1 MSQQHPSTMRKIFAP
16 SLLAAVVAAT
26 AATAPVAAETTV
38 FRGGTVHP
46 VSGPPIEG
54 AVMVVEDG
62 RIAAVGADVE
72 VPAGDGVE
80 VIDVTGK
87 HLYPGFVHPA
97 SVLGL
102 TEINSVR
109 GTQDYEEIGDVNP
122 ELRAEVAWNADSLL
136 LPVAVAGGVLTA
148 HVVPRG
154 GVFTGTSAV
163 MQLTGWNWEDMTVA
177 APVGMHLT
185 YPQLV
190 SLDDD
195 DDEEEEEEGAGEEKE
210 KALRAID
217 QTLDD
222 ARAYLKAR
230 EAHAEGAPRL
240 DYDPKLEALV
250 PLLEGEMPLFLHAD
264 EKTQIESALDWAK
277 EQGFGRIV
285 LVAGSDVQYV
295 AERLAEEGVPVIL
308 RRVLAL
314 PERDWEPYDAAYAAA
329 AALHRAGV
337 RFAIGDSGSAFEA
350 PNARNLPFHA
360 AMAAAFGL
368 PKDVALESVTL
379 APAEILGVGDRLG
392 SLDPGK
398 DATFLVTDGDPL
410 EIRTRIE
417 RVWVGGREVDL
428 TDNHQWRLYQKYR
441 ERPRPSADGS

>member
-1 MSQQHPSTMRKIFAP
+1 MSQQHPSMKRHFVALA
-16 SLLAAVVAAT
+16 LLAAIASATAT
-26 AATAPVAAETTV
+26 AAAADTIV

-62 RIAAVGADVE
+62 RIAAVGAAVE
-72 VPAGDGVE
+72 LPTGDGVE

-87 HLYPGFVHPA
+87 HLYPGFVHPL

-109 GTQDYEEIGDVNP
+109 GTRDYEEIGDVNP

-177 APVGMHLT
+177 APVGMHLM

-190 SLDDD
+190 SLDG
-195 DDEEEEEEGAGEEKE
+195 EEEEEEEAAGEEKE

-230 EAHAEGAPRL
+230 EAGAEGAPRI
-240 DYDPKLEALV
+240 DDDPKLEALV

-277 EQGFGRIV
+277 EQGFGKIV

-329 AALHRAGV
+329 AVLHRAGV
-337 RFAIGDSGSAFEA
+337 RFAISDSGTAFEA
-350 PNARNLPFHA
+350 ANARNLPFHA

-379 APAEILGVGDRLG
+379 AAAEILGVGDRLG

-441 ERPRPSADGS
+441 ERPRPSAGGS